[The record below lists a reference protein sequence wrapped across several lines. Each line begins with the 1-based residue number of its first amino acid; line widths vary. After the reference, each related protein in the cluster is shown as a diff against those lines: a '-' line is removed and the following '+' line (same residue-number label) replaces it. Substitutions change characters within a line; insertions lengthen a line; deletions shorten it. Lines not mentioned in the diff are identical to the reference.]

1 MPKKTAAQLQR
12 EINEALRGRTPS
24 RRGPKSRPHGTK
36 PRRHHSTKSSARKL
50 GSIGDVN
57 PVDYGGGYIFSSPES
72 GGPHLEYFEGLDSDE
87 RAERLSYD
95 DDAEEKIDKLKVQLY
110 RVDLGKDGKDFLSD
124 HDWVDW
130 NKIADSV
137 GSDGSAYA
145 PGKLRTAQARALA
158 VQDAAGYHGWAN
170 FDSYPLE
177 LTVGELKARWGE

>member
-1 MPKKTAAQLQR
+1 VVGWGFVVVGVR
-12 EINEALRGRTPS
+12 S
-24 RRGPKSRPHGTK
+24 RATRHSTK
-36 PRRHHSTKSSARKL
+36 RHHSHHSTKSSARKI

-57 PVDYGGGYIFSSPES
+57 PIDYGGGYIFSAPES
-72 GGPHLEYFEGLDSDE
+72 GGPHLEYFDGLDSDE

-95 DDAEEKIDKLKVQLY
+95 DDAEEKIDKLKVLLY

-130 NKIADSV
+130 DQIADSV
-137 GSDGSAYA
+137 GNDGSAYA

-158 VQDAAGYHGWAN
+158 VQDAAGYHGWNN

-177 LTVGELKARWGE
+177 LTVGELKARWGK